1 MFQWIWDHTLPTT
14 LKGLSR
20 HPLADYRL
28 LMFIFKNFLA
38 SIILKRLIDENFLSM
53 FNVLN
58 VSKS

>member
-1 MFQWIWDHTLPTT
+1 MFQWIWDHTLPTIKGPEST
-14 LKGLSR
+14 LI
-20 HPLADYRL
+20 RL